1 MLNPKYIYEKREK
14 RYKNLLLNLK
24 HTSNF
29 ISALRFI
36 IFAATLIFA
45 VYTYLHK
52 KYYISTIIFFIGLV
66 IFIILMLK
74 HNKVIENRKLSEAIL
89 HINEL
94 SLLRLRGEWKNFK
107 DKGED
112 FINND
117 NNYAEDLDVF
127 GENSLFQWINNAYTP
142 LGRIQ
147 LKNRLCFPRLDKNA
161 IYESQKA
168 IKELSKNVG
177 FRQELA
183 AEGSFIQ
190 TNKTENDEMFYWAE
204 KTNLISI
211 NGYFKFFILLMPL
224 TAVISIILFL
234 VFHVIGYVIPLIVM
248 AVNLG
253 ILKLKEKQRSEI
265 LDTIYKYKKNLKL
278 FHKMIKLIE
287 EKNFHSMLLVD
298 IKDEFIG
305 EKIKASEA
313 INKLNKISDK
323 VSDRRNLFSILL
335 NVIFLWDFHLIAQLE
350 DWKKQYGKLV
360 MPWLNAI
367 GDMEALSS
375 LSVIGF
381 DNPEWTLPIIDDGLK
396 VRVTNA
402 AHPLLPKEAVS
413 NSVELNKSSSIL
425 LITGSNMSGKST
437 FLRTIGINLVLAY
450 TGASVR
456 AEEFSCGIMN
466 IYTCMRISD
475 NLEKNISSF
484 YAEII
489 RIKKVVTAVKDGEA
503 VFFLLDEIF
512 KGTNSLDRHIGAEA
526 LINMLSKENTL
537 GIVST
542 HDLELGDLE
551 NKNQKVKN
559 YNFQEYYK
567 DNEIHFDYKL
577 RMGIST
583 TRNAKFLM
591 KLAGIEFIE

>member
-1 MLNPKYIYEKREK
+1 MLNPKYIYEKRKK
-14 RYKNLLLNLK
+14 RYESLLLELK

-36 IFAATLIFA
+36 IFAAALIFT
-45 VYTYLHK
+45 VYTFLHK
-52 KYYISTIIFFIGLV
+52 KYYMSTIIFFVGLA

-74 HNKVIENRKLSEAIL
+74 HNKVIENRKLAEAIL

-94 SLLRLRGEWKNFK
+94 SLLRLSDEWKSFK

-112 FINND
+112 FIDND
-117 NNYAEDLDVF
+117 HNYADDLDIF

-147 LKNRLCFPRLDKNA
+147 LKNHLCFPRLDKNA
-161 IYESQKA
+161 IYESQEA

-183 AEGSFIQ
+183 AEGSFIV
-190 TNKTENDEMFYWAE
+190 TNKSENEEMFYWAE
-204 KTNLISI
+204 KANLTYK
-211 NGYFKFFILLMPL
+211 NGFLKFLIFLMPL
-224 TAVISIILFL
+224 AAVISILLFL
-234 VFHVIGYVIPLIVM
+234 FFHVIGYVIPLIFM

-253 ILKLKEKQRSEI
+253 ILKLQEKQRSEI

-287 EKNFHSMLLVD
+287 EKNFHSKLLMD
-298 IKDEFIG
+298 IKHEFIG
-305 EKIKASEA
+305 ENFKASKA
-313 INKLNKISDK
+313 INKLSKISDK

-335 NVIFLWDFHLIAQLE
+335 NAIFLWDFHLITQLE
-350 DWKKQYGKLV
+350 NWKKQYGKLV

-375 LSVIGF
+375 LSIIGF
-381 DNPEWTLPIIDDGLK
+381 DNPEWTLPVIDNSLK
-396 VRVTNA
+396 VRAENI
-402 AHPLLPKEAVS
+402 AHPLLSKDAVS
-413 NSVELNKSSSIL
+413 NGVEINRSSSIL

-450 TGASVR
+450 AGASVR
-456 AEEFSCGIMN
+456 AAEFSCGLMN

-489 RIKKVVTAVKDGEA
+489 RIKKIVTAAKGGET

-512 KGTNSLDRHIGAEA
+512 KGTNSLDRHTGAEA

-567 DNEIHFDYKL
+567 KNEIQFDYKL
-577 RMGIST
+577 RKGISA